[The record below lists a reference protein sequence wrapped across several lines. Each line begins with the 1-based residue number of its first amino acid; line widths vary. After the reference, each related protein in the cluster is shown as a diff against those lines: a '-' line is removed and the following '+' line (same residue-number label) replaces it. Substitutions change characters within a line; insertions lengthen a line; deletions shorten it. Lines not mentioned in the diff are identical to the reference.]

1 MGMVERMAA
10 SVPVFQMEPLME
22 KSSSVQ
28 VHQSSSV
35 QEHLNG
41 I

>member
-22 KSSSVQ
+22 KAQAFKFIRAQ
-28 VHQSSSV
+28 VSKS
-35 QEHLNG
+35 